1 MRFTTSSVGRKV
13 LMGAT
18 GLIMVLF
25 VIVHLLGNSSIF
37 AGPDGINAY
46 AEKLHGLGPF
56 VWAFRLF
63 MLVMLGIHVLF
74 GILVTLDNWSANPE
88 KYKVKKMLKATFAGE
103 TMIWT
108 GLLLLA
114 FIVYHLLQFTVRITP
129 DVQHVLNVPDAKG
142 RFDVFGMVT
151 ASFRHASI
159 AAIYVAAMVTL
170 FLHLSHGVQSVFQTI
185 GWNNEKTL
193 PTYNRISKAL
203 ALLFLV
209 GYSAIPLLIVAGILT
224 K

>member
-13 LMGAT
+13 LMGST

-74 GILVTLDNWSANPE
+74 GILVTLDNWNANPE

-108 GLLLLA
+108 GALLLA

-129 DVQHVLNVPDAKG
+129 DVVLGVDAKG
-142 RFDVFGMVT
+142 RFDVYSMVT
-151 ASFRHASI
+151 GSFRHAPI

-170 FLHLSHGVQSVFQTI
+170 FLHLSHGIQSIFQTI

-193 PTYNRISKAL
+193 PTYTLIGTVL
-203 ALLFLV
+203 ALVFLL
-209 GYSAIPLLIVAGILT
+209 GYSAIPVLILSGILNR
-224 K
+224 

>member
-13 LMGAT
+13 LMGGT

-46 AEKLHGLGPF
+46 AAKLHGLGPF

-108 GLLLLA
+108 GLLLLV
-114 FIVYHLLQFTVRITP
+114 FVVYHLLQFTVRITP
-129 DVQHVLNVPDAKG
+129 DVVLGEDAKG
-142 RFDVFGMVT
+142 RFDVFAMVT
-151 ASFRHASI
+151 GSFRHASI

-170 FLHLSHGVQSVFQTI
+170 FLHVSHGVQSVFQTI
-185 GWNNEKTL
+185 GWSNEKTL
-193 PTYNRISKAL
+193 PTYTRISTAL
-203 ALLFLV
+203 ALLFLL

-224 K
+224 R